1 MLGLPENL
9 IKSLMTNYQIL
20 IDTITNEM
28 YQLYTT
34 TDNWDEGQAAKV
46 SHKILELVEKFQQ
59 RRVIN
64 E

>member
-1 MLGLPENL
+1 
-9 IKSLMTNYQIL
+9 MTNYQIL

-34 TDNWDEGQAAKV
+34 TDNWDEEQAVKV

>member
-34 TDNWDEGQAAKV
+34 TDNWNEEQAAKV

>member
-1 MLGLPENL
+1 
-9 IKSLMTNYQIL
+9 
-20 IDTITNEM
+20 M

-34 TDNWDEGQAAKV
+34 TDNWDEGQATSV

-59 RRVIN
+59 KRIIN

>member
-34 TDNWDEGQAAKV
+34 TDNWDEEQAVKV

>member
-34 TDNWDEGQAAKV
+34 TDNWDEEQAVKV

-59 RRVIN
+59 KRVIN